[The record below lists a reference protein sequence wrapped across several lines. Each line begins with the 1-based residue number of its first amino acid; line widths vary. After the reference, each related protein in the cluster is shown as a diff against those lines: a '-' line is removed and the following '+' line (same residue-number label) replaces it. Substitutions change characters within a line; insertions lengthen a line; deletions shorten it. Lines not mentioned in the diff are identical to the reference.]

1 MHKLLIVD
9 DEKLIRE
16 GLVTYIDWASLGI
29 EFAGVCA
36 TAAEALRRVR
46 ETSIDVV
53 LTDIRM
59 PGMDGIELLKKLK
72 EIAPGCEVVFISAY
86 RNFEYARNALRYGAF
101 DYVPKPIEESALYDT
116 MRRCIAHMAEPSS
129 GAVRAPL
136 AAALDELRLYLLSG
150 LHDPAVWPRLALS
163 LDVPADGVTRVEI
176 LTCQDGEGAR
186 LVGAEAAVRV
196 EEMTEAG
203 SRVLLLTVSDREV
216 VALAFGTASVPPAL
230 SEPKPPLLAGWSS
243 RPTVQDPAPLYA
255 EASWAVIAL
264 SIHGERRCIS
274 WDEVRSRLERH
285 APKPLSAP
293 EAADELL
300 AEQEPDVTAL
310 AWRLFAPLAAP
321 RSRGDIAAL
330 RLEASRFADE
340 VIDELDRYPSLVD
353 AVAAL
358 EPLHRAVVRGHSPH
372 SIHASTRA
380 YLASLGAIVRRRLPP
395 GTSRRIADAINL
407 VRDDP
412 RSAASLA
419 DVARQLQVSPGYLSR
434 TFRRE
439 MDESFSA
446 FRSRTRIEKACEL
459 LQDHRY
465 KVYEV
470 ADLVGF
476 NDVTHFTR
484 VFTRVTG
491 VSPSDYRRPPEPAA
505 ERPGR

>member
-1 MHKLLIVD
+1 MHRLLIVD

-29 EFAGVCA
+29 EVAGVCA

-46 ETSIDVV
+46 ETNIDVV

-72 EIAPGCEVVFISAY
+72 ELTPGCEVVFISAY

-101 DYVPKPIEESALYDT
+101 DYVPKPIEEAALYDT
-116 MRRCIAHMAEPSS
+116 MRRCIAHMADSLG
-129 GAVRAPL
+129 GAIRAPL
-136 AAALDELRLYLLSG
+136 SAALDELRLYLLSG
-150 LHDPAVWPRLALS
+150 LHDPAVWPRLARALE
-163 LDVPADGVTRVEI
+163 VPTDSATRVEV
-176 LTCQDGEGAR
+176 LTVQHEEGAGQ
-186 LVGAEAAVRV
+186 VEAETANQVEAMTAAGARV
-196 EEMTEAG
+196 F
-203 SRVLLLTVSDREV
+203 LITVSDTEAV
-216 VALAFGTASVPPAL
+216 VLAFGAARILAGLPD
-230 SEPKPPLLAGWSS
+230 PKPPFLVGWSS
-243 RPTVQDPAPLYA
+243 RPSVHDPAPLYA

-264 SIHGERRCIS
+264 SVHPERRRIS
-274 WDEVRSRLERH
+274 WDEVHSRLERH
-285 APKPLSAP
+285 PPRILSAP
-293 EAADELL
+293 ETADELL
-300 AEQEPDVTAL
+300 AEQEPDATAL
-310 AWRLFAPLAAP
+310 AWRLFAPFADP
-321 RSRGDIAAL
+321 RSRGDVAAL

-358 EPLHRAVVRGHSPH
+358 EPLHQAVVRGHSPQ

-380 YLASLGAIVRRRLPP
+380 YLASLAAVVRRRLPP
-395 GTSRRIADAINL
+395 GLSRRIADAINL

-412 RSAASLA
+412 KSATSLA

-434 TFRRE
+434 TFSRE

-484 VFTRVTG
+484 VFTRVMG
-491 VSPSDYRRPPEPAA
+491 VSPSEYRRPPEPSA
-505 ERPGR
+505 ERPPR